1 MLDCSCELAAAAAVG
16 RSVHVAWTVVN
27 VCVCA
32 GCRELDDDVDDDVIL
47 ANSAPL
53 KRTRS
58 LGRLSRRWLTRH
70 GLGSKGAKPKGI
82 VGPR

>member
-1 MLDCSCELAAAAAVG
+1 MLDCSCELAAAVG

-32 GCRELDDDVDDDVIL
+32 GCRDDDVDDDVIL

-53 KRTRS
+53 TRTRS